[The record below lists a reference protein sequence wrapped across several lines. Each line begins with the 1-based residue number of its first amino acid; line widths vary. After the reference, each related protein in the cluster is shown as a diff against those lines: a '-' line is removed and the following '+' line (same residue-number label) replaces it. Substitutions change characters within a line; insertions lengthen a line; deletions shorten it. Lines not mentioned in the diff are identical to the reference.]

1 MISHSVVK
9 YYSFISIE
17 HVLLIV
23 LSIWGSLLLVAAND
37 FLVFYLALEVST
49 IPLYILV
56 SSKFRCNFSTEAGLK
71 YFIMGSFS
79 SGLILFGL
87 SYLYGFTGVT
97 SFSGL
102 SLYFSHVDLMDAPN
116 LYFLLLGMFLFL
128 FGLFIKIGIAPFHF

>member
-1 MISHSVVK
+1 M
-9 YYSFISIE
+9 
-17 HVLLIV
+17 
-23 LSIWGSLLLVAAND
+23 
-37 FLVFYLALEVST
+37 ST

-87 SYLYGFTGVT
+87 SYLYGFTGTT

-102 SLYFSHVDLMDAPN
+102 CLYLEHVDCVNAPN
-116 LYFLLLGMFLFL
+116 LYFLLLGMFLFF
-128 FGLFIKIGIAPFHF
+128 FGLLIKIGIAPFHFWVVDVYAGAPMLITLFMMTVPKVSLW